1 MTRFTFDIKPLFP
14 EAIIKVASDM
24 LPQNFSGTRVQ
35 CADATLKMTEI
46 LDLMGKKSAVAQELV
61 SQVTTAQRLGRS
73 DNQIVYLMADADD
86 GPNGSVVGLLKVGTK
101 NLYLYDGTGKAHQ
114 VKGAPAILDFYVDE
128 KHQRR
133 GLGKQL
139 FETMLTQE
147 GWSPAKL
154 SIDRPSSKMLL
165 FMARHYGL
173 VRTIPQANHFVL
185 YEGYFND
192 VAPSSPPLQANKSLP
207 AILAA
212 GSNSQSSIGERCANY
227 RKRSTLDYPGN
238 GNLGSKCTMAE
249 IMQNSRGRNNKGN
262 AAGDAQPSRMNLRNN

>member
-1 MTRFTFDIKPLFP
+1 MTRFSFDIKPLFP

-24 LPQNFSGTRVQ
+24 LPQNSSGTRVQ
-35 CADATLKMTEI
+35 CADAAMKMTEI
-46 LDLMGKKSAVAQELV
+46 LDLIGKKSAVAQELV
-61 SQVTTAQRLGRS
+61 SQVTTAQRLGLS

-101 NLYLYDGTGKAHQ
+101 DLYLYDGTGKAHQ
-114 VKGAPAILDFYVDE
+114 VKRAPAILDFYVDE

-147 GWSPAKL
+147 GWSPVKL

-192 VAPSSPPLQANKSLP
+192 VAPSSPSPQGNKSLP
-207 AILAA
+207 TSLAA
-212 GSNSQSSIGERCANY
+212 GSNNQSSIGERCANY
-227 RKRSTLDYPGN
+227 RKRRTMDEPGSGTN
-238 GNLGSKCTMAE
+238 CSMAE
-249 IMQNSRGRNNKGN
+249 IMQNSHGRNNKGN
-262 AAGDAQPSRMNLRNN
+262 AAGDAQPSRRNLRNN